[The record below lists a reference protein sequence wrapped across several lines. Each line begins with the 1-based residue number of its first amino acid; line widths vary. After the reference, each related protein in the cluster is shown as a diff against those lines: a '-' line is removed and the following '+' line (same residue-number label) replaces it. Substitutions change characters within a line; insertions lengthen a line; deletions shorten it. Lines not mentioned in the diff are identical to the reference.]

1 VSATDPPDPPK
12 PDPPPGVPPGPAE
25 VPTAPPAEAPPGAPA
40 EAPGKAPE
48 EAPSKGP
55 EEVPP
60 DPGGPQQPGP
70 DLPPAPPSETPP
82 ARPQEVPDAPARPP
96 TESPAEMPPPDDLP
110 PDDLPTEIPLSD
122 LAPRAGR
129 TALFIRRPILAFVL
143 NALIVI
149 AGLGGFLGAD
159 VRELPD
165 VDRPVVSISTAY
177 SGAAPETIDREVT
190 SVIEGA
196 AGRVAGVKGISS
208 SSRFGSSRVTVEF
221 RDDVDLDVAATDL
234 REAVNRVQN
243 SLPDDADAPRVVKAD
258 ADSDAILRIALTS
271 SRRSAEELTQLVEDQ
286 VESRLLGAPGVADVQ
301 IFGDRG
307 LVFRV
312 DVDLMQLA
320 ARGLTLADLRDAL
333 GNAAFDAPA
342 GALSSDRQ
350 SLMVRTTAAISSAP
364 QIEALTVAGDVKL
377 GDVAQV
383 TLGPEP
389 GASILRANGETGI
402 GLGIIRQAN
411 GNTLAISAAVRQVVA
426 ELQPILPPDVRMFI
440 TSDSADFI
448 NGAINEV
455 EIALSLSVLIVTA
468 VIFLF
473 LRDAR
478 ATLIPVIAMPVAL
491 VGTLAA
497 IWLVGFSI
505 NILTLLALVL
515 ATGIVVDDAIVV
527 LENIVRR
534 RSEGM
539 GARAAAV
546 LGTEQVFFAVL
557 ATTTTLAAVFVPL
570 SFLPGQTGGLFR
582 EFGFT
587 LAIAVL
593 LSSVTALTLCPV
605 LAARML
611 RPHVETRGPMVWLGE
626 VLAATYAWTLRACL
640 NAPLVAVAV
649 AAIFAALAVASFGT
663 LRQEVTPA
671 EDRAAILLSVQAPQG
686 VSLDYTDGKMREVE
700 ALVEPFRRSGEVV
713 NVFAITGMGS
723 SDNRGFLVVT
733 LADWADRARS
743 QQEIVA
749 ELQMG
754 LRGVVGVRAFAIQP
768 NSLGIRGAGQGLSF
782 ALLGDDYAALSQAA
796 QALVAKM
803 EADPRLGQ
811 VRLGYDTTQ
820 PQLFIEVDRSKAED
834 LGVDIDGLAEA
845 LQAVLDG
852 RTVGTLFLDDD
863 SFDIRLVSTADPV
876 NDPGDLERIFIPG
889 RDGQMVPMS
898 SFVSL
903 TERAVAPE
911 LQRESQMRAVP
922 ITAGLTPELALGDA
936 LVEVQSMAADVL
948 GEGMRIAP
956 LAEAATLGETSSG
969 LLVTFGIAL
978 AVVFLVLS
986 AQFESFVSA
995 VIVMATV
1002 PLGLACAVFALLA
1015 TGGSLNVYSQ
1025 IGLVLLVGIMA
1036 KNGILI
1042 VEFADQL
1049 REKGAGVRE
1058 AIERA
1063 AVLRLRPVMMTMIA
1077 TVLGGVPLVLAQG
1090 AGAEARMVLG
1100 WIIVGG
1106 LGLATFATLYIT
1118 PVAYLLLAGLSRSRA
1133 HEQDLLAAEMQ
1144 AAARG
1149 RAKAQAV
1156 PAE

>member
-1 VSATDPPDPPK
+1 MRPQPDTPEVSAP
-12 PDPPPGVPPGPAE
+12 VQ
-25 VPTAPPAEAPPGAPA
+25 
-40 EAPGKAPE
+40 
-48 EAPSKGP
+48 
-55 EEVPP
+55 
-60 DPGGPQQPGP
+60 GGHG
-70 DLPPAPPSETPP
+70 
-82 ARPQEVPDAPARPP
+82 
-96 TESPAEMPPPDDLP
+96 
-110 PDDLPTEIPLSD
+110 
-122 LAPRAGR
+122 
-129 TALFIRRPILAFVL
+129 TALFVRRPILAFVL

-149 AGLGGFLGAD
+149 AGLAGLMGAD

-165 VDRPVVSISTAY
+165 VDRPVVSVSTAY
-177 SGAAPETIDREVT
+177 PGAAPETIDREVT
-190 SVIEGA
+190 AVIEGA
-196 AGRVAGVKGISS
+196 ASRIAGVKTISS

-234 REAVNRVQN
+234 RDAVARVTN
-243 SLPDDADAPRVVKAD
+243 SLPDEAEDPRVVKSD
-258 ADSDAILRIALTS
+258 ADSDAILRIAVTS
-271 SRRSAEELTQLVEDQ
+271 ARRSADELTTLVHDLAET
-286 VESRLLGAPGVADVQ
+286 RLLAAPGVADLQ
-301 IFGDRG
+301 IFGDRD
-307 LVFRV
+307 LAFRV

-320 ARGLTLADLRDAL
+320 ARGLTLANLRAVL
-333 GNAAFDAPA
+333 GDAAFDAPA

-350 SLMVRTTAAISSAP
+350 SLMVRTTAAIRTAP
-364 QIEALTVAGDVKL
+364 QIEALTIAGDVRL

-389 GASILRANGETGI
+389 GASVLRANGETGI

-411 GNTLAISAAVRQVVA
+411 GNSLAISQAVRQVVA
-426 ELQPILPPDVRMFI
+426 DLQPLLPPDVRMFV

-448 NGAINEV
+448 EGAIHEV
-455 EIALSLSVLIVTA
+455 EVALVLSVLVVTA
-468 VIFLF
+468 VIYLF

-478 ATLIPVIAMPVAL
+478 ATLIPVIAIPVAL

-557 ATTTTLAAVFVPL
+557 ATTTTLAAVFIPL

-593 LSSVTALTLCPV
+593 LSSITALTLCPV

-611 RPHVETRGPMVWLGE
+611 RPHEDRRGIVSKAGE
-626 VLAATYAWTLRACL
+626 ALARVYAATLRLCL
-640 NAPLVAVAV
+640 NAPLVSVAGAVL
-649 AAIFAALAVASFGT
+649 FAALAVASAAS
-663 LRQEVTPA
+663 LRQELTPA
-671 EDRAAILLSVQAPQG
+671 EDRAVILLSVQAPQG
-686 VSLDYTDGKMREVE
+686 VSLDYTDGKMREIE
-700 ALVEPFRRSGEVV
+700 ALVEPLRESGEVKS
-713 NVFAITGMGS
+713 VFAIAGMGGQDS
-723 SDNRGFLVVT
+723 RGFVVVT
-733 LADWADRARS
+733 LADWAARSRS
-743 QQEIVA
+743 QQDIAA
-749 ELQMG
+749 ELTG
-754 LRGVVGVRAFAIQP
+754 ALRGVIGVRTFAIQP

-782 ALLGDDYAALSQAA
+782 ALVGDDYATLATAA
-796 QALVAKM
+796 RALVARM
-803 EADPRLGQ
+803 EENPGFGQ

-820 PQLFIEVDRSKAED
+820 PQLFVEIDRTRAED
-834 LGVDIDGLAEA
+834 LGVQIDGLGEA

-863 SFDIRLVSTADPV
+863 SFDIRLVSTSDPV
-876 NDPGDLERIFIPG
+876 NDPGDLERIFVPS
-889 RDGQMVPMS
+889 RDGRMVPIS
-898 SFVSL
+898 TFVTL

-911 LQRESQMRAVP
+911 LGREAQMRSVP
-922 ITAGLTPELALGDA
+922 ITAGLTPELALGAA
-936 LVEVQSMAADVL
+936 LAEVQALSGDLLGAD
-948 GEGMRIAP
+948 MRIVP

-969 LLVTFGIAL
+969 MLVTFGIAL
-978 AVVFLVLS
+978 AVVFLVLA

-1002 PLGLACAVFALLA
+1002 PLGLACAVFALLL

-1049 REKGAGVRE
+1049 RERGATVRQ
-1058 AIERA
+1058 AIEQA
-1063 AVLRLRPVMMTMIA
+1063 ATVRLRPVMMTMVA
-1077 TVLGGVPLVLAQG
+1077 TVLGGLPLVLAQG
-1090 AGAEARMVLG
+1090 AGAEAREVLG

-1106 LGLATFATLYIT
+1106 LGLATLATLYVT
-1118 PVAYLLLAGLSRSRA
+1118 PVAYLLLAGFARSRA
-1133 HEQDLLAAEMQ
+1133 AETELLAVELQTAN
-1144 AAARG
+1144 RG
-1149 RAKAQAV
+1149 ANAV
-1156 PAE
+1156 G